1 MPAVI
6 DPSDIAHTIQIAI
19 APVFMLAGIGS
30 LLNVVVQRLGRV
42 VDRARV
48 IEATVAELPA
58 AEHDRAVAEL
68 RVLDRRMTLANW
80 SVFLCTSSACA
91 ICLVIAALFIAQ
103 LSGLGYARSTAF
115 AFIIAMSLLI
125 VGMILFLLEVRV
137 ALLSV
142 RVRVELLERPGRRSW
157 RR

>member
-1 MPAVI
+1 MAGI

-30 LLNVVVQRLGRV
+30 LLNVVVHRLGRV

-48 IEATVAELPA
+48 IEMDLADLPA
-58 AEHDRAVAEL
+58 VEHDRAVIEL

-91 ICLVIAALFIAQ
+91 ICMVIAALFVAQ
-103 LSGLGYARSTAF
+103 LSGFGYARTTAF
-115 AFIIAMSLLI
+115 AFIFAMSLLI
-125 VGMILFLLEVRV
+125 AGLILFLLEVRV

-142 RVRVELLERPGRRSW
+142 RVRTELLERPRRRAW